1 MRRGEIYLIDFE
13 PSVGAEIRKKRPAL
27 IISCDEANK
36 HLKTIMVIPFSS
48 RTERVY
54 PFEVLV
60 EKEDSGLEANSKLK
74 IPQMRAV
81 EKAWLNNAQFK
92 SVAVFLIFERQNRN
106 KTLEKIF

>member
-48 RTERVY
+48 KTERVY

-81 EKAWLNNAQFK
+81 EKARLKKYIGTISNDILAR
-92 SVAVFLIFERQNRN
+92 V
-106 KTLEKIF
+106 EKAIKLHLAMD